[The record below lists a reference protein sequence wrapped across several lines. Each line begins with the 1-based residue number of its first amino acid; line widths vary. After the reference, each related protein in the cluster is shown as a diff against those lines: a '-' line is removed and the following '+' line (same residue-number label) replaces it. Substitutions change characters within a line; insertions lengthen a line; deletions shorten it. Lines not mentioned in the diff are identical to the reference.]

1 MKKAGER
8 GGRGRSE
15 PVAVAGTVVEALPRG
30 LYRVALE
37 DQRRVIAHAAR
48 DPRRNFVRVL
58 VGDRVR
64 VELSPVDR
72 SRGRITRR
80 LP

>member
-1 MKKAGER
+1 MAGER
-8 GGRGRSE
+8 RERGRSGA
-15 PVAVAGTVVEALPRG
+15 VALAGTVVDGLPRG
-30 LYRVALE
+30 LYRVAL
-37 DQRRVIAHAAR
+37 DTRRQVVAHAAR

-58 VGDRVR
+58 VGDRVT
-64 VELSPVDR
+64 VELSPVDQ

>member
-1 MKKAGER
+1 MALT
-8 GGRGRSE
+8 
-15 PVAVAGTVVEALPRG
+15 GTVVEALPRG

-37 DQRRVIAHAAR
+37 DRRRVIAHAAR

-58 VGDRVR
+58 VGDRVT
-64 VELSPVDR
+64 VELSPIDS

-80 LP
+80 LPLGTGGRR